1 MVRIVKQTYLVRS
14 ILTSFA
20 VCLILTDK
28 QALER
33 KLYATYSSIEAQDT
47 YMDRYAVILTY
58 ILRSPDVI
66 PDANNTSYNWCAT
79 PNISPGNTTLDI
91 MQHCC
96 PSLQVQNTDG
106 CAWCYV
112 SYIDAH
118 NNSAYTDEFVDC
130 FSSNAK
136 RMNVSAS
143 RIYGCNTPNL
153 KGAAATKEVSVW
165 KVGVVALLLGVASLS
180 L

>member
-1 MVRIVKQTYLVRS
+1 
-14 ILTSFA
+14 
-20 VCLILTDK
+20 
-28 QALER
+28 
-33 KLYATYSSIEAQDT
+33 
-47 YMDRYAVILTY
+47 MDRYAVILTY

-79 PNISPGNTTLDI
+79 PNIGPGNTTLDI

-153 KGAAATKEVSVW
+153 NGAAATKEVSVW

-180 L
+180 P